1 MSAAPIQFAWQNPDK
16 LLLQVRTMLLAQK
29 VRISRVPELAIR
41 NAAPELQSRIQM
53 ALPKKTSTLVR
64 SVSVRFDRPAPG
76 VLRARI
82 GSHMVYAAYVEYG
95 TGVFGPKAKPIVIV
109 AKNRKVLAGASRG
122 KMGFRKRVTIQGMK
136 PRPVYAQQTAA
147 FMPRYTDIIRRE
159 LAKEGMA

>member
-1 MSAAPIQFAWQNPDK
+1 MSAAPIQFAWQDPNK
-16 LLLQVRTMLLAQK
+16 LLRQVRTLLETQNI
-29 VRISRVPELAIR
+29 RIKRVPELAIR

-64 SVSVRFDRPAPG
+64 SVSVRFDRPTPS

-109 AKNRKVLAGASRG
+109 AKNRKALAWASRG
-122 KMGFRKRVTIQGMK
+122 KMVFRKRVTIQGMK

-159 LAKEGMA
+159 LAKEGTA